1 MITIVDCG
9 SQLTQNIKRRI
20 QEQEVRAEI
29 VPHRASLDDIL
40 SGSPQGIIQSGGQA
54 SVYDDGPPLPDA
66 RIYAAGVP
74 VLGICF
80 GMQAM
85 AHLLGGRVQAAKN
98 REYGKTRIH
107 LKDSPLFTGIES
119 KEITVWMSHGDIIE
133 QVPPGFEV
141 IAVSENGHPAAMQ
154 KGNLYAVQFHP
165 EVDHTEYGRQML
177 QNFLAACNARQDW
190 RQGDMAE
197 NIIAEV
203 QRQAGENTVIGGVSG
218 GVDSTTMSVLMHRA
232 IGERYHALF
241 IDNGLLRMEEREEVA
256 GYLSALGIN
265 LHVTDA
271 SPRFL
276 ERLAGVDDPD
286 LKRKIIG
293 NEFIA
298 VFEEEAARIGNIDY
312 LCQGTL
318 YPDVIE
324 SIPVHGASS
333 RIKRH
338 HNVGGLPERMR
349 LKLIEPF
356 RYLFKDEVRKIA
368 EQLGMPEEI
377 VWRHPFP
384 GPGLAVRIKGEVT
397 AEKLALVRQ
406 ADRIFI
412 SEMRQQ
418 GFYRQVSQAFAA
430 LSADQTV
437 GVMGDG
443 HTYQHACVLRAVVTR
458 DFMTADSFYFPQE
471 FEQRVTSRIVNEVKG
486 INRVYWDKTQ
496 KPPGT
501 IELE

>member
-1 MITIVDCG
+1 MIRIIDCG
-9 SQLTQNIKRRI
+9 SQLTQNIARRVR
-20 QEQEVRAEI
+20 EQEVYTEI
-29 VPHRASLDDIL
+29 VPYRTLLDEIIAGQPD
-40 SGSPQGIIQSGGQA
+40 GIIQSGGQF
-54 SVYDDGPPLPDA
+54 SVYDEGSPLPDA
-66 RIYAAGVP
+66 GIYAAGVP

-85 AHLLGGRVQAAKN
+85 AHCLGGRVKAAES
-98 REYGKTRIH
+98 REYGKTKIR
-107 LKDSPLFTGIES
+107 LKNSPLFAGIEN

-133 QVPPGFEV
+133 QVPEGFEV
-141 IAVSENGHPAAMQ
+141 IAISEYGHPAAMQ

-165 EVDHTEYGRQML
+165 EVDHTEHGRQML
-177 QNFLAACNARQDW
+177 QNFVRLCNAKQDW
-190 RQGDMAE
+190 KQADIVGRM
-197 NIIAEV
+197 IAEV
-203 QRQAGENTVIGGVSG
+203 QEKAAGRVVIGGISG
-218 GVDSTTMSVLMHRA
+218 GVDSTTMSVLMSKA
-232 IGERYHALF
+232 MGSNYHALF
-241 IDNGLLRMEEREEVA
+241 IDNGLLRMREREEVA
-256 GYLSALGIN
+256 DYLGALGIS
-265 LHVTDA
+265 LHVVDA
-271 SPRFL
+271 SSRFL

-298 VFEEEAARIGNIDY
+298 VFEEEAAKIGNIDF
-312 LCQGTL
+312 LAQGTL

-324 SIPVHGASS
+324 SIPVYGVSS
-333 RIKRH
+333 HIKRH
-338 HNVGGLPERMR
+338 HNVGGLPERMQ

-368 EQLGMPEEI
+368 EQLGIPEEI

-406 ADRIFI
+406 ADHIFI
-412 SEMRQQ
+412 SEMKQQ

-430 LSADQTV
+430 LSSDRTI
-437 GVMGDG
+437 GVMGDA
-443 HTYQHACVLRAVVTR
+443 HTYQYACILRAVVTR
-458 DFMTADSFYFPQE
+458 DFMTADSFYFPPE
-471 FEQRVTSRIVNEVKG
+471 FEQRVSSRIVNEVKG